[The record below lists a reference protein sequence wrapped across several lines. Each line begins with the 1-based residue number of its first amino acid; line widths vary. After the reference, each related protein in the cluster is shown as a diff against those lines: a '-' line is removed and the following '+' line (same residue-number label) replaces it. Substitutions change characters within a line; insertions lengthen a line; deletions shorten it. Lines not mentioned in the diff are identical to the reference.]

1 MRKNP
6 LKEEKGRC
14 VLLEGK
20 STTMGSVTELLE
32 MKVYRIPYGD
42 TEAQVYVCGPPS
54 RQPVILLHGFMQDG
68 RSWKRVAQNL
78 SRDHFLITPDF
89 PGHGATIVPQTP
101 EAFSFESHCMLVDA
115 VIGAY
120 AQGVFSGC
128 SSKNEASKSSYSSN
142 LEYRKM
148 ILVGYS
154 MGGRIAATYAVK
166 HPEKIQALV
175 LESAGLGP
183 INEEERTVRVRKNEK
198 LCCRLAK
205 EPFDAFIEFWEQL
218 PLFDSQK
225 CLDKETQAA
234 QHMARLDNDPEQL
247 AFSLRYAGQQE
258 MKNLRNALAQ
268 GSLPILYMAG
278 ELDVTYTEVARSL
291 LNEAG
296 DTVQISVEIV
306 KGVGHNIHL
315 ENPEEYCRCLRRYID

>member
-42 TEAQVYVCGPPS
+42 TEAQVYVCGLPS

-78 SRDHFLITPDF
+78 SRDHFLIMPDF

-183 INEEERTVRVRKNEK
+183 INEEERTVRVCKNEK
-198 LCCRLAK
+198 LCCRLAE

-234 QHMARLDNDPEQL
+234 QRTARLDNDPE
-247 AFSLRYAGQQE
+247 
-258 MKNLRNALAQ
+258 
-268 GSLPILYMAG
+268 
-278 ELDVTYTEVARSL
+278 
-291 LNEAG
+291 
-296 DTVQISVEIV
+296 
-306 KGVGHNIHL
+306 
-315 ENPEEYCRCLRRYID
+315 

>member
-1 MRKNP
+1 MRKHP
-6 LKEEKGRC
+6 LKQEKGRC
-14 VLLEGK
+14 VLPEGK
-20 STTMGSVTELLE
+20 STTIGGVAELLE
-32 MKVYRIPYGD
+32 MKVYRIPYGAY
-42 TEAQVYVCGPPS
+42 EIQVYVCGLPS
-54 RQPVILLHGFMQDG
+54 CQPVMLLHGFMQDG
-68 RSWKRVAQNL
+68 RSWKWVAQNL
-78 SRDHFLITPDF
+78 SRDHFLIMPDF
-89 PGHGATIVPQTP
+89 PGHGATIVPQTL

-120 AQGVFSGC
+120 AQGVFSRC
-128 SSKNEASKSSYSSN
+128 LSKNEASKSSYASN
-142 LEYRKM
+142 LERRKM
-148 ILVGYS
+148 VLVGYS
-154 MGGRIAATYAVK
+154 MGGRIAATYAAE
-166 HPEKIQALV
+166 HPEKIKALV

-198 LCCRLAK
+198 LCCRLAE

-225 CLDKETQAA
+225 FLDKETQAA
-234 QHMARLDNDPEQL
+234 QRMARLDNDPEQL

-268 GSLPILYMAG
+268 DSLPILYMAG

-296 DTVQISVEIV
+296 DTAQISVEIV